1 MNLTISRAHCVFFFK
16 QKTAYEM
23 RISDWS
29 SDVLFRSGGPRMKG
43 VAIDIGT
50 ILFIGIGGIGMS
62 GIAEVMHNLGYKVQG
77 TDIAES
83 YVVQGL
89 RDKGINVM
97 IGHKAENLGDAAV
110 VVTSTAIRRGNPEVD
125 LALEKRI
132 PVVRRAEMLAELMRL
147 KSTVAVAGTYGK
159 TTTTSMVAALLDAG
173 DKIGRAHV

>member
-1 MNLTISRAHCVFFFK
+1 
-16 QKTAYEM
+16 
-23 RISDWS
+23 
-29 SDVLFRSGGPRMKG
+29 MKG
-43 VAIDIGT
+43 VALPICT
-50 ILFIGIGGIGMS
+50 IHFIGIGGIGMS

-110 VVTSTAIRRGNPEVD
+110 VVTSTAIRRGYPEVD

-132 PVVRRAEMLAELMRL
+132 PVVRRAEMLAELMRP
-147 KSTVAVAGTYGK
+147 KSTVAVAGMHGK
-159 TTTTSMVAALLDAG
+159 TTTTSMVAALLGAG
-173 DKIGRAHV
+173 DIDATVITGGLIKSYSSNARHGASEWKGEIGRAAGRERVGQDG

>member
-1 MNLTISRAHCVFFFK
+1 
-16 QKTAYEM
+16 
-23 RISDWS
+23 
-29 SDVLFRSGGPRMKG
+29 
-43 VAIDIGT
+43 
-50 ILFIGIGGIGMS
+50 MS

-147 KSTVAVAGTYGK
+147 KSTVAVAGTHGK
-159 TTTTSMVAALLDAG
+159 TTTTDRKSTRMNSS
-173 DKIGRAHV
+173 H